1 VVALGCNAAG
11 EGGQRDGRNGR
22 RSVAK
27 LSSVLLQN
35 GGKGS
40 GAGGPV
46 WECPRGGGGNKGGP
60 GTSGARSN
68 GRYGQPNSG
77 GCGQLPVMWNQGR

>member
-11 EGGQRDGRNGR
+11 EGGQRGGRNGQ
-22 RSVAK
+22 RSVVK

-46 WECPRGGGGNKGGP
+46 WECPRGGGGNKGVRARVARGRTVATASP
-60 GTSGARSN
+60 TAVGAGSCR
-68 GRYGQPNSG
+68 
-77 GCGQLPVMWNQGR
+77 